1 MTEREYTII
10 LNPDE
15 KLGGYTATVPALP
28 ECVAQGGT
36 LDEAIANAQD
46 AIQDYIDALVKDRH
60 PIPEEHTRP
69 IPEEHTHSQLATVR
83 VTV

>member
-10 LNPDE
+10 LTPDE
-15 KLGGYTATVPALP
+15 KQGGYTATVPALP

-46 AIQDYIDALVKDRH
+46 AIQDYIDALAKDRH
-60 PIPEEHTRP
+60 PIPEEHTHP

-83 VTV
+83 VTA

>member
-10 LNPDE
+10 LTPDE
-15 KLGGYTATVPALP
+15 EQGGYTATVPALP

-46 AIQDYIDALVKDRH
+46 AIQAYIDALVKDRH
-60 PIPEEHTRP
+60 PIPEDTHP

-83 VTV
+83 VTA